1 MIPTEVEGFLLL
13 LFFHTPS
20 TRKNPIKPDDYTVNE
35 YGNNPTGMAPK
46 KLYITTDLFCYLLK
60 SGTDTDATGVKFGD
74 WTDKK
79 SRKEKRRERKARER
93 NDSKPN
99 PEPELLFYGRNSG
112 VPGLSKSELF
122 RPIKDDEP
130 CTSGYDK
137 VCKRAF

>member
-1 MIPTEVEGFLLL
+1 M
-13 LFFHTPS
+13 
-20 TRKNPIKPDDYTVNE
+20 
-35 YGNNPTGMAPK
+35 
-46 KLYITTDLFCYLLK
+46 
-60 SGTDTDATGVKFGD
+60 TGVKFGD

-79 SRKEKRRERKARER
+79 SRKEKRRERRARER

-112 VPGLSKSELF
+112 VAELNKSELF

-137 VCKRAF
+137 VCERAFLILGLQLLLRLVRTVMSLDSIISLITM